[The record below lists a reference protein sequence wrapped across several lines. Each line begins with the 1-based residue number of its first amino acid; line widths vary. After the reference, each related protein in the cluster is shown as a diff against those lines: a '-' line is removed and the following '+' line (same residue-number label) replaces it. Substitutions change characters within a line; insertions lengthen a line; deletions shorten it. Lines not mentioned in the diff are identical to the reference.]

1 MPDRHAAADAPDAT
15 PTDIEGTATEQLGLR
30 WRDRHA
36 LYCET
41 AEAATDTDLPFW
53 AVLLLSGTIALF
65 GLALNATAVVIGAML
80 VAPLLGPMLGLSLAL
95 AVGDG
100 RLAVQTAAT
109 VSLGA
114 VGVVALAALLTLALP
129 FHEVTAE
136 ILSRTR
142 PTLLDLV
149 IAVASGLAGAVVTVS
164 RETRL
169 SASIP
174 GVAIAVALIPP
185 LAVAG
190 FGIGTG
196 WQWDL
201 ISGALLL
208 FGANLG
214 GIVLSGMLVFMLVG
228 MHRPDVIETA
238 REWHRRGEAT
248 GLARV
253 LERSRAFDRVRVFDA
268 PWARVAL
275 VLAFVAA
282 VSGPLT
288 STLSQVLREVR
299 VQSAADGAAR
309 GITAAGGFVLG
320 QSVDVNDH
328 TTDVRLRVAS
338 ETWIPDDV
346 RSGIEASAEQA
357 AGEPVTLALDQV
369 IVSETEA
376 GVLRDARPSAPA
388 VAPAV
393 ASAPAVPTTPEV
405 VAALDARLSGT
416 LKGVAVPDSVA
427 LVGATLAVG
436 SGAPRVR
443 VAYRSVRR
451 LPPFSEAMIA
461 LQVARGIGVPPAAV
475 STVAMTRV
483 PLPADSAGV
492 AALAARVAP
501 FPRLRL
507 VVTGDS
513 ASTRRGAAAL
523 VRAGAAVVAR
533 PSRGAARV
541 WVEVPAAPAAHA
553 KPSV

>member
-1 MPDRHAAADAPDAT
+1 MSDLHASTDTPDDDDASGVEEA
-15 PTDIEGTATEQLGLR
+15 ATESLGLR
-30 WRDRHA
+30 WHDRHV
-36 LYCET
+36 LYRET

-53 AVLLLSGTIALF
+53 GVLLLSGAIALF

-80 VAPLLGPMLGLSLAL
+80 VAPLLGPLLGLSLAL

-100 RLAVQTAAT
+100 RLAIQTAAT
-109 VSLGA
+109 VLLGA

-129 FHEVTAE
+129 FHEITPE
-136 ILSRTR
+136 ILARTR
-142 PTLLDLV
+142 PTLLDLA

-214 GIVLSGMLVFMLVG
+214 GIVLSGMIVFMLVG
-228 MHRPDVIETA
+228 MHRADVVEAA
-238 REWHRRGEAT
+238 RDWHRRSKAT

-253 LERSRAFDRVRVFDA
+253 LEHARVFDRVRVFDA
-268 PWARVAL
+268 PWARIAL

-288 STLSQVLREVR
+288 STLRQVLREIR
-299 VQSAADGAAR
+299 VQNAAGAAAHA
-309 GITAAGGFVLG
+309 ITEAGGFVLG
-320 QSVDVNDH
+320 KSVDVH
-328 TTDVRLRVAS
+328 ERTTDVRLRVAT

-346 RSGIEASAEQA
+346 RAGIEAAAQA
-357 AGEPVTLALDQV
+357 QAGEPLGLAVEQV
-369 IVSETEA
+369 LVSENEA
-376 GVLRDARPSAPA
+376 GALRDAGTDRPAIDPAP
-388 VAPAV
+388 P
-393 ASAPAVPTTPEV
+393 VPTAPDV

-416 LKGVAVPDSVA
+416 LQGVVVPDSVA
-427 LVGATLAVG
+427 IVGATFAIG
-436 SGAPRVR
+436 SGPPPRVR
-443 VAYRSVRR
+443 VAYRAAQR
-451 LPPFSEAMIA
+451 LPAVAEAMIA
-461 LQVARGIGVPPAAV
+461 RQVARGIGMPPEAV
-475 STVAMTRV
+475 QTVAFARV
-483 PLPADSAGV
+483 PFPADSAGV
-492 AALAARVAP
+492 SALAARVAP

-513 ASTRRGAAAL
+513 VAVRRGVAAFA
-523 VRAGAAVVAR
+523 RAGASVAGR
-533 PSRGAARV
+533 PSAGAARV
-541 WVEVPAAPAAHA
+541 WVEVPVAP
-553 KPSV
+553 PSTSRPSP